1 LVVGVVG
8 CVGKWN
14 AQKKLIL
21 FIFGLLALLG
31 IWEGECPEELIFFL
45 LLLASSGVWE
55 GSEEVDFVFV
65 LVSLVGYV
73 GRWMPRRSSFLL
85 LLL

>member
-1 LVVGVVG
+1 MPRRVD
-8 CVGKWN
+8 
-14 AQKKLIL
+14 
-21 FIFGLLALLG
+21 FI
-31 IWEGECPEELIFFL
+31 FL

-73 GRWMPRRSSFLL
+73 GRWMLRRS
-85 LLL
+85 